1 VDEIFDDRRR
11 SACRDDHVLGGTVN
25 QQKISN
31 PDHYN
36 FAIKPVDAITSWK
49 LNFNLGCVVKY
60 VARCDHKGTPLK
72 DLEKALDYL
81 KYEIEIRRAN
91 GEQ

>member
-1 VDEIFDDRRR
+1 M
-11 SACRDDHVLGGTVN
+11 N
-25 QQKISN
+25 QPKISN
-31 PDHYN
+31 PDHYD
-36 FAIKPVDAITSWK
+36 FSVKPVDAIAAWK

-60 VARCDHKGTPLK
+60 VVRCDHKGTPLK

-81 KYEIEIRRAN
+81 KYEIDVRRAN

>member
-1 VDEIFDDRRR
+1 MKE
-11 SACRDDHVLGGTVN
+11 A
-25 QQKISN
+25 KISN

-36 FAIKPVDAITSWK
+36 FIIKPVDAIAAWN
-49 LNFNLGCVVKY
+49 LNFSLGCVVKY
-60 VARCDHKGTPLK
+60 VARCNHKGAPLK

-81 KYEIEIRRAN
+81 KYEIDVRRAN

>member
-1 VDEIFDDRRR
+1 MKE
-11 SACRDDHVLGGTVN
+11 A
-25 QQKISN
+25 KISN

-36 FAIKPVDAITSWK
+36 FIIKPVDAITAWN

-60 VARCDHKGTPLK
+60 VARCNHKGTPLK

-81 KYEIEIRRAN
+81 KYEIDVRRAN

>member
-1 VDEIFDDRRR
+1 M
-11 SACRDDHVLGGTVN
+11 SAP
-25 QQKISN
+25 KISN
-31 PDHYN
+31 PNHYD
-36 FAIKPVDAITSWK
+36 FEIKPVDAIAAWK

-81 KYEIEIRRAN
+81 NYEITARRAN

>member
-1 VDEIFDDRRR
+1 VKE
-11 SACRDDHVLGGTVN
+11 A
-25 QQKISN
+25 KISN

-36 FAIKPVDAITSWK
+36 FIIKPVDAITAWN

-60 VARCDHKGTPLK
+60 VARCNHKGTPLK

-81 KYEIEIRRAN
+81 KYEIDVRRAN

>member
-1 VDEIFDDRRR
+1 MKE
-11 SACRDDHVLGGTVN
+11 A
-25 QQKISN
+25 KISN

-36 FAIKPVDAITSWK
+36 FVIKPVDAITAWN

-60 VARCDHKGTPLK
+60 VARCNHKGTPLK

-81 KYEIEIRRAN
+81 KYEIDVRRAN